1 VTDKFRFVRLRE
13 VKEMTGL
20 GETRILELEKAGK
33 FPKRVKISDR
43 AVAWVESELKD
54 WVDRRLASRAQAV

>member
-1 VTDKFRFVRLRE
+1 VTSKFRFVRLRE

-33 FPKRVKISDR
+33 FPRRVKISDR
-43 AVAWVESELKD
+43 AVAWVESELID
-54 WVDRRLASRAQAV
+54 WRERLLASRTETV